1 MRSVTTVRCFSRL
14 NSSLYCI
21 RLATETGT
29 TGTFPTLY
37 AMIDWVPKF
46 PGQAVRIFLL
56 KGKSPLFKEMTVI
69 VEEGMRIDTTTGVV
83 LGRHLEPD
91 SYSVDAS
98 PLFIYNRSVRF
109 GILCTKLMYNYD
121 EVAAVMAMFTKLEEL
136 WNDTK
141 QRYLPRK
148 YFLSQKLVCL
158 ELCRHYSF
166 KCSINTAIHDKKR
179 ERAQLMIFN
188 DLFAIIKKREWQLEC
203 TLANKPNNTNS
214 VRVQNYPSPGAKLPV
229 TPSEMFVRLM
239 TLAHQW
245 PSNSG

>member
-1 MRSVTTVRCFSRL
+1 
-14 NSSLYCI
+14 
-21 RLATETGT
+21 
-29 TGTFPTLY
+29 
-37 AMIDWVPKF
+37 
-46 PGQAVRIFLL
+46 
-56 KGKSPLFKEMTVI
+56 MTVI

-91 SYSVDAS
+91 CYSVDAS

-109 GILCTKLMYNYD
+109 GMLCTKLMYNYG
-121 EVAAVMAMFTKLEEL
+121 EVSVVMAMFSKLEEL

-141 QRYLPRK
+141 QLYLPRK

-166 KCSINTAIHDKKR
+166 KCSISTAIHDKKR

-188 DLFAIIKKREWQLEC
+188 DLFAIIKKREWQLES
-203 TLANKPNNTNS
+203 TLAKPNNTNFA
-214 VRVQNYPSPGAKLPV
+214 RVQNYPSPGAKLPV
-229 TPSEMFVRLM
+229 TPSEMFARLM